1 MKYTVYLK
9 RSAEK
14 EIDAL
19 PEKIYKRVIEKIL
32 ALRENPRPSGC
43 RKLISGT
50 GYRLRVGDYRI
61 IYTIDDKAKRVEIFA
76 VIHRGKAYR
85 KNR

>member
-1 MKYTVYLK
+1 MKYAVYLK

-32 ALRENPRPSGC
+32 ALRENP
-43 RKLISGT
+43 
-50 GYRLRVGDYRI
+50 
-61 IYTIDDKAKRVEIFA
+61 
-76 VIHRGKAYR
+76 
-85 KNR
+85 